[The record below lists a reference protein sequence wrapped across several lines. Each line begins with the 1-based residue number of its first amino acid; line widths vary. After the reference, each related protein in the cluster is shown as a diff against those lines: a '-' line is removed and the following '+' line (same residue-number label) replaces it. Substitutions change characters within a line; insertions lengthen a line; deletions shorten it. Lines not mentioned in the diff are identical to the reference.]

1 MNARVLQGTG
11 WTLGARQVQQLA
23 TLLVMAYLA
32 TVLSPEDF
40 GLVGMVMVLAGLA
53 NVLADTGFSA
63 AVIQDQRLG
72 QRHYSTLFWINL
84 AVGAAVSALFF
95 MSASLIAQFYQREE
109 LILISQVLAGSFFLS
124 SLSTLPQAIL
134 RKKMAFKRLSIADT
148 AVYLLTGG
156 IVVAMA
162 WAGVGIWSLVL
173 QPILQQFLKALIL
186 WPLSRWRPSMVL
198 SLAALK
204 DVYRFSVSILGL
216 QYLQYLM
223 ANLDYLLIGRFLG
236 AEALGIYT
244 LAYKVMFVPIRNICL
259 EVVKVLFSAFSK
271 IQADK
276 DHFRD
281 LYLNSMRMTALV
293 VMPMLTGMFLVADP
307 FVVTVFGSKWE
318 MAIPVLKVLCLVGLV
333 QSVVAHSGVV
343 FRALGF
349 PGLELKI
356 NIVRFLVTLAVLLW
370 VLQFGLLAFTW
381 ALLGLSTLFM
391 LVQQSMVKRFLEY
404 QHIDWLV
411 ALGPPFLLSFLMA
424 LLLLV
429 LQGLWPMGSWGHLQK
444 LLVLVTVGASFYA
457 IGVGVWWRVRRPMM
471 VSS

>member
-1 MNARVLQGTG
+1 M
-11 WTLGARQVQQLA
+11 QQAA
-23 TLLVMAYLA
+23 TLLVMAFLA

-72 QRHYSTLFWINL
+72 QRHYATLFWVNL
-84 AVGAAVSALFF
+84 AVGSAVSVFF
-95 MSASLIAQFYQREE
+95 FFSASLIAAFYQREE
-109 LILISQVLAGSFFLS
+109 LVLISQVLACSFFLS

-134 RKKMAFKRLSIADT
+134 RKNMSFKELSIADT
-148 AVYLLTGG
+148 VVYLLTGS

-162 WAGVGIWSLVL
+162 WGGAGIWSLVL
-173 QPILQQFLKALIL
+173 QPIIQQLLKALIL
-186 WPLSRWRPSMVL
+186 WPLSGWRPSFIL
-198 SLAALK
+198 SWSALK
-204 DVYRFSVSILGL
+204 DVYRFSFSILGL

-271 IQADK
+271 IQAEK
-276 DHFRD
+276 DQFRA
-281 LYLNSMRMTALV
+281 LYLDSMRMTALI

-307 FVVTVFGSKWE
+307 FVVTVFGPQWE
-318 MAIPVLKVLCLVGLV
+318 MAVPVLKVLCLVGLV

-356 NIVRFLVTLAVLLW
+356 NIVRFFVTLGVLLW
-370 VLQFGLLAFTW
+370 ALQFGLLVFTW
-381 ALLGLSTLFM
+381 ALFGLSTLFM
-391 LVQQSMVKRFLEY
+391 LVQQSMVKRFLDY
-404 QHIDWLV
+404 RHVDWLM
-411 ALGPPFLLSFLMA
+411 ALQPPFLLSLMMA
-424 LLLLV
+424 ILLMV
-429 LQGLWPMGSWGHLQK
+429 LQGIWPMASWGHLQR
-444 LLVLVTVGASFYA
+444 LLVLVAVGVGFYS
-457 IGVGVWWRVRRPMM
+457 IGVGVWWRVRRQAA